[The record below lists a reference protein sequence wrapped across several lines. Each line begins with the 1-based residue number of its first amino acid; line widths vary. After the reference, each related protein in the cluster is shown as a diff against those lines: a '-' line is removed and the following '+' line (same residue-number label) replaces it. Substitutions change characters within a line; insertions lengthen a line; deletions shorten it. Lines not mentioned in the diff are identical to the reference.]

1 MTGYTRTLLEE
12 GRRGE
17 SGDAGAGFRGF
28 SVVAYCGKSFHRAR
42 HRGTLKVVETNPN
55 MATTEPNL
63 LQLRLGEI
71 SFRGAGHRGCSNP

>member
-28 SVVAYCGKSFHRAR
+28 SVVAYAESLF
-42 HRGTLKVVETNPN
+42 
-55 MATTEPNL
+55 TEL
-63 LQLRLGEI
+63 VTGVTFE
-71 SFRGAGHRGCSNP
+71 GC